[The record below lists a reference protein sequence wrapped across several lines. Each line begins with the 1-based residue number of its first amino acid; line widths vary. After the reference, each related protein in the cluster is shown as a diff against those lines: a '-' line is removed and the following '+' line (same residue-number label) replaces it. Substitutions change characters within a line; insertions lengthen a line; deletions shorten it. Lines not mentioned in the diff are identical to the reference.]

1 VSDLYSLLCSYY
13 DDSFFAY
20 SVLCS
25 SYYYDVFCAYER
37 HVVGLEL
44 DQ

>member
-1 VSDLYSLLCSYY
+1 VTCIPCYVVIMMIP
-13 DDSFFAY
+13 FFAY